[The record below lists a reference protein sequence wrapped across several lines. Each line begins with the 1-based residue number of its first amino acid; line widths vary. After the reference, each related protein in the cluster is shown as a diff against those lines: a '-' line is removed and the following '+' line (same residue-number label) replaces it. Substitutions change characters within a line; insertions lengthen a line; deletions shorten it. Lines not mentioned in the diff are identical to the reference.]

1 MLETEKH
8 WARFFT
14 PSDCRYQLVDLVLM
28 LLPLRRTTLVQ
39 HLLGTLVVVVAGDP
53 RFAETKGSITLIL
66 LGDSSLIL
74 TSGYETMAAG
84 IVHMMKC
91 DAAMPKDRSH
101 VTLAC
106 RRITFGVAQSFGS
119 LRWVRTS
126 RHRRQSFRRHRGQL

>member
-8 WARFFT
+8 CSRFFT

-28 LLPLRRTTLVQ
+28 LLPLRRTTPVQ
-39 HLLGTLVVVVAGDP
+39 HLLGTLVVVIAGGP
-53 RFAETKGSITLIL
+53 RFAETKGSTTLIL

-91 DAAMPKDRSH
+91 DAAMRKGRSH
-101 VTLAC
+101 IPLAC
-106 RRITFGVAQSFGS
+106 RRVTFGAAQSFGS
-119 LRWVRTS
+119 LRWFRSS
-126 RHRRQSFRRHRGQL
+126 RHRLQSFRRHRGQL